1 MPYKQDT
8 VAFFNAECVTWLWHG
23 WWLYLGAN
31 LFENPVNCV
40 ELYEPSMCRY
50 PMGVSPL
57 ISHHNPAVIPTLWR
71 EGICHLA
78 ACFPLLS
85 QEQSWA
91 LIYCEVSPRLAQ
103 SPCLPNYS
111 MEETAHHEHDL
122 FLEDC
127 YPGQREDWLRS
138 RLFLP
143 CHPQL
148 RILGERAVGFSVV
161 NERMMEN
168 DYENA
173 YGSIQ

>member
-1 MPYKQDT
+1 MP
-8 VAFFNAECVTWLWHG
+8 
-23 WWLYLGAN
+23 LY
-31 LFENPVNCV
+31 
-40 ELYEPSMCRY
+40 YEPSMCRY

-103 SPCLPNYS
+103 SPCLPNYW

-127 YPGQREDWLRS
+127 YPGQCGDWLRS

-148 RILGERAVGFSVV
+148 HIQGKRAVGFWKDDGKWLWKYNRKHPITSMVLV
-161 NERMMEN
+161 LSNFS
-168 DYENA
+168 NA
-173 YGSIQ
+173 PFIITFIC